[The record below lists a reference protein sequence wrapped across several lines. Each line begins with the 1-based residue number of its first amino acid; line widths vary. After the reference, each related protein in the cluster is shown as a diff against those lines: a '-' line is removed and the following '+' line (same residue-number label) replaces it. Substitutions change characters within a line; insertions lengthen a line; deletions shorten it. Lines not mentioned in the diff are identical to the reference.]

1 MGWFS
6 LRFGLVMK
14 FHDMNRL
21 LLLLSNNCAIF
32 SKPKNSTNFSYLGLH
47 NKMLVNVCF
56 MS

>member
-6 LRFGLVMK
+6 LRFGLVLK

-47 NKMLVNVCF
+47 NKMLDVCF